1 MRVGKSKVLV
11 AGGAGFIGSHL
22 VARLSAEG
30 AEIKASLHENR
41 AVIKDKRVEYVR
53 SDLTKAEDCKRLV
66 KGMDYVFMCAAS
78 TSGAAAIEGTPL
90 IHVTPNVVMN
100 SRILEASYV
109 ERVKKFV
116 WMSSSVGYPP
126 SGDRPVRE
134 EEFFRGDPYDAY
146 FASGWMKRYTEILC
160 RMYSEKL
167 DHPMPTVVLRPSN
180 IYGPF
185 DKFEPRRSHV
195 TAALVRRVAERQDPL
210 VVWGDGKD
218 VRDVIY
224 VDDFVDAVIL
234 AAEKVGSYDPLNIG
248 AGKAFTVDH
257 ILGTLLEIEGF
268 NPRVIHDRSKPSMI
282 PMRLVDTARAKKL
295 LGFRPKTTLK
305 DGLKKTVDW
314 YKLKMSKSR
323 RNRA

>member
-1 MRVGKSKVLV
+1 MRFTKSKVLV

-22 VARLSAEG
+22 VERLLAEG
-30 AEIKASLHENR
+30 ADVRASLHEKS

-66 KGMDYVFMCAAS
+66 RGVDYVFMCAAS

-90 IHVTPNVVMN
+90 VHVTPNVVMN
-100 SRILEASYV
+100 CRILEASH
-109 ERVKKFV
+109 EEGVKKFV

-126 SGDRPVRE
+126 SGDRPVKE
-134 EEFFRGDPYDAY
+134 EEFFRGDPYDVY

-160 RMYSEKL
+160 KMYSEKL
-167 DHPMPTVVLRPSN
+167 DPPMPTVVLRPSN
-180 IYGPF
+180 IYGPS
-185 DKFEPRRSHV
+185 DKFEPHRSHV

-234 AAEKVGSYDPLNIG
+234 AAEKIDSYDPLNIG
-248 AGKAFTVDH
+248 AGKAFTVDD
-257 ILGTLLEIEGF
+257 ILQTLLEIEGF
-268 NPRVIHDRSKPSMI
+268 KPRVVHDRTKPSMI
-282 PMRLVDTARAKKL
+282 PIRLVDTTRANKL
-295 LGFRPKTTLK
+295 LGFQPKTTLRG
-305 DGLKKTVDW
+305 GLKKTIDW
-314 YKLKMSKSR
+314 YKLKGSR
-323 RNRA
+323 PGRKKP